1 MENLSGQQELTANIQ
16 TICTE
21 LMDDIWRGRK
31 RGFTSNRETW
41 AMLKEQLEG
50 VGARMKNAKGIHE
63 EMWIAVKEG
72 NEDAFCA
79 LANEMQR
86 GAVLMAA
93 DWASIAAV
101 AGVAALHG
109 EN

>member
-1 MENLSGQQELTANIQ
+1 
-16 TICTE
+16 
-21 LMDDIWRGRK
+21 
-31 RGFTSNRETW
+31 
-41 AMLKEQLEG
+41 
-50 VGARMKNAKGIHE
+50 MKSAKGIHE